1 MKVFEKV
8 CCAVLFLCACLLLLP
23 QAGEARTPLRL
34 ARVPLIVESP
44 YAPQEAGELI
54 EDRLDRALHVPLNGT
69 LHAVEE
75 LPTAEVEQALEEAR
89 AELRAQGK
97 RPRYRD
103 AMPLV
108 AAKLDADLVVCPV
121 LTDYHEYIFYGSG
134 PFFDDDT
141 ISMDSYVALEID
153 GYDRAEQ
160 KNISKRTSRYY
171 RDSYSTQGTAE
182 ALVREAV
189 EALVRETKLNERVT
203 RPLREMQAPAA
214 AAPAADGGGGS
225 LREKFRARRD
235 FRLTSYK
242 VTGIIINILI
252 MYVL

>member
-54 EDRLDRALHVPLNGT
+54 EDRLDLALHVPLNGT

-121 LTDYHEYIFYGSG
+121 LTDYHEYVFYGSG

-182 ALVREAV
+182 ALAREAV

-214 AAPAADGGGGS
+214 AAPAAD
-225 LREKFRARRD
+225 
-235 FRLTSYK
+235 
-242 VTGIIINILI
+242 
-252 MYVL
+252 

>member
-8 CCAVLFLCACLLLLP
+8 CCAVLFFCACLLLLP

-54 EDRLDRALHVPLNGT
+54 EDRLDLALHVPLNGT

-108 AAKLDADLVVCPV
+108 AEKLDADLVVCPV
-121 LTDYHEYIFYGSG
+121 LTDCHEYVFYGG

-141 ISMDSYVALEID
+141 VRMDSYVALEID

-160 KNISKRTSRYY
+160 KNFSKRTSRFY

-182 ALVREAV
+182 ALAREAV

-203 RPLREMQAPAA
+203 WPLREMQAPDA
-214 AAPAADGGGGS
+214 AAPAAD
-225 LREKFRARRD
+225 
-235 FRLTSYK
+235 
-242 VTGIIINILI
+242 
-252 MYVL
+252 

>member
-1 MKVFEKV
+1 MKAIEKL
-8 CCAVLFLCACLLLLP
+8 CCAVLLLCAGLLLLP

-34 ARVPLIVESP
+34 ARLPLIVESP
-44 YAPQEAGELI
+44 YAPQEVGELI

-69 LHAVEE
+69 LHVVEE

-182 ALVREAV
+182 ALAREAV

-214 AAPAADGGGGS
+214 AVPAAD
-225 LREKFRARRD
+225 
-235 FRLTSYK
+235 
-242 VTGIIINILI
+242 
-252 MYVL
+252 